1 MTNMMK
7 MRDIGDAGRTGT
19 RTEQAPVQSPQTI
32 ESIVDDAVRMSP
44 LTPAEECLLALNR
57 RIESMLPDTS
67 SRIIA
72 FVGMPDAV
80 ESASIATRFARMASS
95 RLNKNVL
102 LLRAESES
110 NGGVGVFNEGM
121 RNAVTGRNER
131 NVWKSRQP
139 FSDALLVTRQIN
151 AADLALPLAQN
162 SPRMSGM
169 LREWR
174 SNFDLVL
181 IDAPPLDFCASTEIL
196 CSVADGVL
204 LVIEAER
211 VHCHAAR
218 YGIEQIIG
226 QGGRILGAIL
236 SNKRQHMPRLLGG
249 VL

>member
-1 MTNMMK
+1 MMK
-7 MRDIGDAGRTGT
+7 MRDTGKAGGTGIC
-19 RTEQAPVQSPQTI
+19 TEQAPVRPQKTI
-32 ESIVDDAVRMSP
+32 GGVLDGAVRMPP

-80 ESASIATRFARMASS
+80 ESASMATRFAHMASS

-102 LLRAESES
+102 LLRADSESE
-110 NGGVGVFNEGM
+110 GGIGVFNEGM
-121 RNAVTGRNER
+121 RNAVTGSRER
-131 NVWKSRQP
+131 DEWKSRWQP
-139 FSDALLVTRQIN
+139 FASALLVTRQIN
-151 AADLALPLAQN
+151 AADLALPLAQD
-162 SPRMSGM
+162 SPRLGGM

-181 IDAPPLDFCASTEIL
+181 IDAPPLDTCASTEIL

-218 YGIEQIIG
+218 DGIEQIIG

-236 SNKRQHMPRLLGG
+236 SKKRQHIPRFFGG
-249 VL
+249 VF